1 MGSYLSKLGLSPSSP
16 AEGRTDLSERPV
28 NRRPTQ
34 SLHQVYR
41 IQHVHRAHPAPR
53 HRPARRPPDW
63 VPTNP
68 TAWIVSEA
76 WRRFP
81 MKRCQNSIMGPLPS
95 DWWEGYVKRSVWS
108 LRHPR
113 AIWSPVTIKI
123 GPPER
128 TVPPSAP
135 PEEVINSA
143 GSLPSER
150 LPDPCAKETVL
161 RALKECKKG
170 KVRFKEPLF
179 HESFDCKR
187 SIPETRPSAFKPLVK
202 EGVLTSFVPRP
213 GPLKRSLNPW
223 SSDHSLNKRPS
234 CSSMDSLTST
244 HTGDSLNS
252 KRNAITS
259 SFSSSRGF
267 SEPWKKSIPSA
278 SLQIPEWPVKKKEKG
293 HQSHPPVPLVSD
305 ESPETSGSSGQQNQI
320 PLLPSSPEN
329 LLSLTPP
336 PQLGHPVPEDLAL
349 GKKAGLQSNNKAR
362 ENTTEITTD
371 SASESRSAI
380 QSSLSLTLPS
390 AGTAP
395 AQGTDP
401 QLENLNK
408 LQKSPGP
415 PAFPQSTGEVI
426 SAAHSPLT
434 TASLPA
440 PFGCSQ
446 SDPLS
451 GISSDSKLPATFIHL
466 TPVSPTSP
474 VTGTTR
480 LPLTSQAAA
489 HLDSSA
495 VISTAPTMQS
505 TSSRLMSNPAP
516 HPPAS
521 VPPVAASADHMSK
534 PILGLPP
541 NSETGTSLY
550 SRISVTAA
558 QSSAPGTLTP
568 TFRPIFG
575 SVRPLKTMPMIAPFS
590 FKQASPPPT
599 PASTHL
605 FHGLVKATS
614 VVMSTTPASTSK
626 DPFKPPLDF
635 GAVNVTSTMGHTYSI
650 PSTCHTFLL
659 GAACAFKASSSPAA
673 GFILPPCQRPTI
685 PTVRTVTIFSQVL
698 PSAVQISPT
707 RSTANFR
714 ASCLSASALGN
725 TNQPALSSRISS
737 STSAFTIPLGSGP
750 RPPFPLSLGAI
761 PQPTFGIAYGQK
773 QGAPQPALGPSFS
786 SSLIF
791 GNSTVASSIPAQTL
805 TQPSFNSPTQSTFGG
820 LAPSASTFCI
830 PTNLRPDVN
839 NTPIVFPF
847 GQANTNGFGV
857 VTPTHRT
864 GACGSVFGSTAPR
877 PFDFGGLVTPM
888 DCGETGVSVT
898 APDMSSNSRA
908 FSTGAVPSG
917 TTSTITPLG
926 KGWGPKNQG
935 LTSQGTPFALGRANI
950 SARKTMFRGPS
961 MDPFAQSTP
970 VLGPVKAGSSFGF
983 GMHSS
988 PPQGSVGK
996 GSFRSPA
1003 SSFPIGTKSKTSRNR
1018 EQGHSRRHHSHK
1030 K

>member
-1 MGSYLSKLGLSPSSP
+1 MGSYLDKLGLSPSSP
-16 AEGRTDLSERPV
+16 AEGRTDWSERLV

-34 SLHQVYR
+34 PLHQVYR

-63 VPTNP
+63 DPTNP
-68 TAWIVSEA
+68 TVWMVNEA

-81 MKRCQNSIMGPLPS
+81 MKRCQNSIMGPFPS
-95 DWWEGYVKRSVWS
+95 DWWEGYFKRSIWS

-123 GPPER
+123 GPPKR
-128 TVPPSAP
+128 TVPRSASP
-135 PEEVINSA
+135 AEVINSA
-143 GSLPSER
+143 GSSPSER

-170 KVRFKEPLF
+170 KMRLEEPLF

-213 GPLKRSLNPW
+213 GPLKRRLNPW
-223 SSDHSLNKRPS
+223 NSDHSLSKRPS

-259 SFSSSRGF
+259 SYSSSLDF

-278 SLQIPEWPVKKKEKG
+278 SLQIQEWPVKKKEKG
-293 HQSHPPVPLVSD
+293 HQSHSPVPLVSD

-336 PQLGHPVPEDLAL
+336 PHLGHPVPEDLAL
-349 GKKAGLQSNNKAR
+349 GKKDGLQSSNQIR

-371 SASESRSAI
+371 SVPETRSAI
-380 QSSLSLTLPS
+380 QPSLSLTLPS

-395 AQGTDP
+395 TQGTDP
-401 QLENLNK
+401 QLESSNK

-415 PAFPQSTGEVI
+415 PAFPQPTGEVI

-440 PFGCSQ
+440 PLGCSQ
-446 SDPLS
+446 SETLS
-451 GISSDSKLPATFIHL
+451 GISLDSKPPATCIHL
-466 TPVSPTSP
+466 TPISPTSP
-474 VTGTTR
+474 VTGTTQ
-480 LPLTSQAAA
+480 LPSTSQAAA

-495 VISTAPTMQS
+495 VIPTATATQS
-505 TSSRLMSNPAP
+505 TSFRLMSSPP
-516 HPPAS
+516 LHPPAS
-521 VPPVAASADHMSK
+521 VPPVAGSADHMSK
-534 PILGLPP
+534 PILGFPP

-558 QSSAPGTLTP
+558 PSSAPGTLTP

-626 DPFKPPLDF
+626 DSFKPPSDF
-635 GAVNVTSTMGHTYSI
+635 GVVNVTSTMGNTYSI

-659 GAACAFKASSSPAA
+659 GAACAFKASFSPAA
-673 GFILPPCQRPTI
+673 GFILPPGQCLTI
-685 PTVRTVTIFSQVL
+685 PTVHTVTIFSQVL
-698 PSAVQISPT
+698 PSAVQISST

-714 ASCLSASALGN
+714 ASSLSASALGN

-750 RPPFPLSLGAI
+750 RPLFPLSLGAT
-761 PQPTFGIAYGQK
+761 PQPAFGIAYGQK
-773 QGAPQPALGPSFS
+773 QGAPQPAVGPSFS

-791 GNSTVASSIPAQTL
+791 GNSTVASSTPVQTL
-805 TQPSFNSPTQSTFGG
+805 TQPSFNSPTQSAFGG
-820 LAPSASTFCI
+820 LAPSASTFRI
-830 PTNLRPDVN
+830 PSNLRPDVN
-839 NTPIVFPF
+839 NTPIAFPL

-857 VTPTHRT
+857 VTQTHRT

-908 FSTGAVPSG
+908 FSTGAVPSA

-926 KGWGPKNQG
+926 KAWGPKNQG

-950 SARKTMFRGPS
+950 SARKSMFRGPS
-961 MDPFAQSTP
+961 IVPFSQSTP

-983 GMHSS
+983 GMHSL

-996 GSFRSPA
+996 GSFRSPTP
-1003 SSFPIGTKSKTSRNR
+1003 SFSIGTKSKTSRNK

>member
-1 MGSYLSKLGLSPSSP
+1 MGSYLGKLGLSPSSP

-63 VPTNP
+63 VPSNP
-68 TAWIVSEA
+68 TVWMVNEA

-95 DWWEGYVKRSVWS
+95 DWWEGYSQRSIWS

-123 GPPER
+123 VPPER
-128 TVPPSAP
+128 TVPPSASP
-135 PEEVINSA
+135 AEVINSA
-143 GSLPSER
+143 GSSPSER

-170 KVRFKEPLF
+170 KVRLEEPLF
-179 HESFDCKR
+179 HEIFDCKR

-202 EGVLTSFVPRP
+202 EGVLNSFVPRP

-259 SFSSSRGF
+259 SYSSSRDF
-267 SEPWKKSIPSA
+267 SESWKKSIPSA

-293 HQSHPPVPLVSD
+293 HQSHSPFPLVSD
-305 ESPETSGSSGQQNQI
+305 ESPETSDSSGQQNQI

-329 LLSLTPP
+329 LLSLIPP

-349 GKKAGLQSNNKAR
+349 GKKTGLQSSNKAR

-371 SASESRSAI
+371 SVPETRSAI
-380 QSSLSLTLPS
+380 QPSLSLTLPS
-390 AGTAP
+390 AGTSP
-395 AQGTDP
+395 TQGTDP
-401 QLENLNK
+401 QLESLNK

-415 PAFPQSTGEVI
+415 PAFPQPTGEVI

-434 TASLPA
+434 TASLQA
-440 PFGCSQ
+440 PLGCSQ
-446 SDPLS
+446 SEPLS
-451 GISSDSKLPATFIHL
+451 GISSDSKPPATFIHL
-466 TPVSPTSP
+466 TPVSPTSS

-480 LPLTSQAAA
+480 LPSTSQAAVY
-489 HLDSSA
+489 LDSSA
-495 VISTAPTMQS
+495 VIPTAPAAQS
-505 TSSRLMSNPAP
+505 TSFRLMSSPAP
-516 HPPAS
+516 NPED
-521 VPPVAASADHMSK
+521 VPPVAASADYMSK

-550 SRISVTAA
+550 SRISITAA
-558 QSSAPGTLTP
+558 PSSAPGTLTP

-575 SVRPLKTMPMIAPFS
+575 SVRPLKTIPMIAPFS

-605 FHGLVKATS
+605 FNGLVKATS
-614 VVMSTTPASTSK
+614 VVMSTAPASTPK
-626 DPFKPPLDF
+626 DSFKPPLDF
-635 GAVNVTSTMGHTYSI
+635 GVVNVTSTMGNTYSI

-659 GAACAFKASSSPAA
+659 GAACAFKASFSPAA
-673 GFILPPCQRPTI
+673 GFILPPSQRPTI
-685 PTVRTVTIFSQVL
+685 PTVHTVTIFSQVL

-714 ASCLSASALGN
+714 AGSLSTSALGN
-725 TNQPALSSRISS
+725 PSQPALSSRISS

-750 RPPFPLSLGAI
+750 RSPFPLSLGAT
-761 PQPTFGIAYGQK
+761 PQPAFGIAYGLK

-791 GNSTVASSIPAQTL
+791 GNSTVASSTPAQTL
-805 TQPSFNSPTQSTFGG
+805 TQPSFNSPTQSAFGG
-820 LAPSASTFCI
+820 LAPSASTFRI
-830 PTNLRPDVN
+830 PPNLRPDVN
-839 NTPIVFPF
+839 NTPIAIPF

-857 VTPTHRT
+857 VTPTRWT

-888 DCGETGVSVT
+888 DCGETGVNVT

-926 KGWGPKNQG
+926 KGWGQKNQG
-935 LTSQGTPFALGRANI
+935 LASQGTPFPLGRANI
-950 SARKTMFRGPS
+950 SARKAMFRGPS
-961 MDPFAQSTP
+961 MDPFAQSAP
-970 VLGPVKAGSSFGF
+970 VLGRVKAGSSFGF

-1003 SSFPIGTKSKTSRNR
+1003 PSFSFGTKSKTSRNR